1 MFSSVFPVGQ
11 SGLQYEPPSLPNIMG
26 FSATQGGGTGE
37 LHKLD
42 SKMDLTGSQTSQGTN
57 DIIFLA
63 PSVVSDVE

>member
-1 MFSSVFPVGQ
+1 
-11 SGLQYEPPSLPNIMG
+11 MG